1 VRIVDADSGRATG
14 SELAAKPKVR
24 GNQTVAESLTCDVNT
39 VAAEGQAAGSKGVPV
54 VVDVSYSPP
63 FEDPALLGFFETS
76 VAYFGD
82 VEHSFRWVL
91 NAHLD

>member
-1 VRIVDADSGRATG
+1 MGIVDIDGGRATG
-14 SELAAKPKVR
+14 SELVAKPGVR
-24 GNQTVAESLTCDVNT
+24 ANEAVAESLTWDVNT
-39 VAAEGQAAGSKGVPV
+39 VTAEGQTDGVTGVLV

-63 FEDPALLGFFETS
+63 FDDAAVLEFFETS

-82 VEHSFRWVL
+82 VEHSFRWVP